1 MGIAAPFS
9 KADHVSPPINPDAP
23 FAVVIICFN
32 QEGYIGD
39 TIESVLAQTALD
51 QIREIFVVDDLSKD
65 RSVDMARSYAE
76 IEPRIQVVPRE
87 VNSGGCA
94 APRNSGMELSHA
106 PYIALLDGDDL
117 WAPTKVA
124 RELDVLSAHPEIG
137 LLFSD
142 YIVFDD
148 KTGSESPVATRH
160 YEASDEGQLER
171 FFIHGGPVIPS
182 CAVLSKAAIDQVGLF
197 DPTMKFNE
205 DSEMWNRV
213 ATVAPIH
220 HIKAPLMKKRE
231 WFGSLG
237 SAKYG
242 LQNIACKHEITD
254 RMVERVPALSEIA
267 HLRRSQIEFKTA
279 VHHFGQG
286 DTSLAQAHLKNA
298 LAADPS
304 NRKAKLYMALS
315 RLPGDP
321 NTYLAFG
328 RRLRNMM
335 LSRKAA

>member
-1 MGIAAPFS
+1 MTFS
-9 KADHVSPPINPDAP
+9 LADHVSPPVNGEAP
-23 FAVVIICFN
+23 IAVVIICYN
-32 QEGYIGD
+32 QERYIGD

-51 QIREIFVVDDLSKD
+51 QIREIFVVDDLSAD
-65 RSVDMARSYAE
+65 NSVAIAQSYTQA
-76 IEPRIQVVPRE
+76 EPRLRVIPRE

-94 APRNSGMELSHA
+94 APRNSGMQLSAA
-106 PYIALLDGDDL
+106 PYVALLDGDDL
-117 WAPTKVA
+117 WAPDKVA
-124 RELDVLSAHPEIG
+124 RELEVLRKHPDIG

-148 KTGSESPVATRH
+148 ETGDERPIATRH
-160 YEASDEGQLER
+160 YQADDENQLQR

-242 LQNIACKHEITD
+242 LENIACKHEITE
-254 RMVERVPALSEIA
+254 RMVQREPSLAGVA

-286 DTSLAQAHLKNA
+286 DRAQAQTHLRNA
-298 LAADPS
+298 LGADPG
-304 NRKAKLYMALS
+304 NRKARLYLGLS
-315 RLPGDP
+315 HLPGNP
-321 NTYLAFG
+321 ETYLNAG
-328 RRLRNMM
+328 RRLRNLA
-335 LSRKAA
+335 LSRKAS